1 DPSTVVTVAGGG
13 TGKSRTLLDGRFRQA
28 RTGEHPVGDLVA
40 DIDQF
45 RHGCFPRFKGL
56 DHDPRTYFGGHDL
69 VHTMHLTES
78 GRHPEEPTSVTWST
92 SSTDKVDNRRPR
104 TPCAHPTKASTQ
116 QEGPPRHVTVRTGQ
130 GRRRTRHPSHVAPT
144 HRRCTPC
151 PAGRTCD
158 PCGQPPCADRP

>member
-1 DPSTVVTVAGGG
+1 
-13 TGKSRTLLDGRFRQA
+13 
-28 RTGEHPVGDLVA
+28 
-40 DIDQF
+40 
-45 RHGCFPRFKGL
+45 
-56 DHDPRTYFGGHDL
+56 
-69 VHTMHLTES
+69 
-78 GRHPEEPTSVTWST
+78 HPEEPTSVTCST

-104 TPCAHPTKASTQ
+104 TPRAHPSKASTQ

-158 PCGQPPCADRP
+158 PCGQPPCADRPALHRCGLSPSCTFHRKTGAFRREHDDQEDRFPGVAGP